1 MEDSGNKKYNSKAI
15 IGTAMFHGIVL
26 LIFLFFGL
34 TTPLPL
40 PEEEGVVVNLGT
52 TQQGI
57 GTRQPVSATPA
68 APQPQTS
75 QSTEP
80 TEDIATQS
88 SEESISLPDTPSEEQ
103 QTNTQDDTPEPEPQ
117 TPEPEPEP
125 EPQVNP
131 NALFPGSDNQSS
143 TSENQGNTTYPGNQG
158 SQEGSEGGSA
168 TGGAEGGGIQFSL
181 SGRSANFLPKPE
193 YNSQAQG
200 RVVVKIFVN
209 QNGEVTRAIAGERGT
224 TTTDQTLH
232 RLAEEAARRARFNV
246 KSDAPFEQSGTIT
259 YNFIRLN

>member
-52 TQQGI
+52 TDQGM
-57 GTRQPVSATPA
+57 GSQQPVRSTPA

-75 QSTEP
+75 QATEP
-80 TEDIATQS
+80 SEDIATQS
-88 SEESISLPDTPSEEQ
+88 SEESISLPDTPSEEPE
-103 QTNTQDDTPEPEPQ
+103 TNAQEDTPEPEPQ
-117 TPEPEPEP
+117 APEPEP

-131 NALFPGSDNQSS
+131 NALFPGSDDQSS
-143 TSENQGNTTYPGNQG
+143 TSQNQGNTTYPGNQG
-158 SQEGSEGGSA
+158 SEEGTEGGSD

-181 SGRSANFLPKPE
+181 AGRSANFLPKPE
-193 YNSQAQG
+193 YTSQAQG

-209 QNGEVTRAIAGERGT
+209 RNGEVTRAIAGERGT

-232 RLAEEAARRARFNV
+232 RLAEEAAKRARFNV
-246 KSDAPFEQSGTIT
+246 KTDAAFEQSGTIT